1 MELGPPTEEET
12 AHTLHRDEEIIG
24 PSQDMAILPAEF
36 YCGDLKYCVITD
48 HSRHY
53 VLADLCVA
61 TE

>member
-12 AHTLHRDEEIIG
+12 AHTPHENEEMIR
-24 PSQDMAILPAEF
+24 PSAEMPILPAEF
-36 YCGDLKYCVITD
+36 YCGDLKSCVVND
-48 HSRHY
+48 DSRHY

>member
-12 AHTLHRDEEIIG
+12 APTPHGDEEIIG
-24 PSQDMAILPAEF
+24 PSADMAILPAEF
-36 YCGDLKYCVITD
+36 YCGGLKSCAIND
-48 HSRHY
+48 HSRRY

>member
-12 AHTLHRDEEIIG
+12 APTPQEDEEIIR
-24 PSQDMAILPAEF
+24 PSAEMAILPAVF
-36 YCGDLKYCVITD
+36 YCGDLKSCVINDYT
-48 HSRHY
+48 RHY